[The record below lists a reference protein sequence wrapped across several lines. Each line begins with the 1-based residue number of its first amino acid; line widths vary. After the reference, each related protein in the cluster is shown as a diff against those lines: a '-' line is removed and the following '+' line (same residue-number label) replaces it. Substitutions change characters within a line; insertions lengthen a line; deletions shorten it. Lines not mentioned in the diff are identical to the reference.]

1 MQIAQ
6 QAISTSIPEEGEY
19 TGNEVYQAIA
29 FIENGKEQLLSN
41 QLRECKITRWNDH
54 AVDIISCTGGKTAGI
69 RAYLK
74 ERKVSVD
81 ETAAFGDGENDID
94 MLKFV
99 QTGIAMGNAHDEVK
113 NTLTL

>member
-1 MQIAQ
+1 MWNKKVGIATIYRSNSNFSLQIKANTWLEIVSSQ
-6 QAISTSIPEEGEY
+6 VSFLAK
-19 TGNEVYQAIA
+19 V
-29 FIENGKEQLLSN
+29 
-41 QLRECKITRWNDH
+41 RECKITRWNNH
-54 AVDIISCTGGKTAGI
+54 SVDIISCTGGKTAGI